1 MSRKKDP
8 SNIKGNHLSKE
19 TKGEMIAKK
28 KEIASKLD
36 VNLISDM
43 SEYPIIFRSK
53 RKSKN
58 FQGETDELKS
68 IKESW
73 RNKFDYY
80 RNTIFK
86 QEDYPGQYASDN
98 DIEKLA
104 KLIMLEH
111 REMDLIYRIATSMD
125 DEEQGKL
132 STTLS
137 KVSTKINSIKKA
149 YPLDAESI
157 SALASNVDTA
167 IKDVDPMTLL
177 EEKKA
182 REKEEKRNILKME
195 LDKKRNGDSNNMVG
209 E

>member
-1 MSRKKDP
+1 MSKRKDP
-8 SNIKGNHLSKE
+8 SRVTGNHLSKE

-36 VNLISDM
+36 IDLISNM
-43 SEYPIIFRSK
+43 NEYPKIF
-53 RKSKN
+53 KN
-58 FQGETDELKS
+58 QRGIET
-68 IKESW
+68 KESKALKKEW

-104 KLIMLEH
+104 KLIMLEY
-111 REMDLIYRIATSMD
+111 REMDLVYRIATSFD

-132 STTLS
+132 STTLG

-157 SALASNVDTA
+157 SALASNVDTS

-182 REKEEKRNILKME
+182 SEKEEKRQQLKMK
-195 LDKKRNGDSNNMVG
+195 LDKKRNSDSNNTVG